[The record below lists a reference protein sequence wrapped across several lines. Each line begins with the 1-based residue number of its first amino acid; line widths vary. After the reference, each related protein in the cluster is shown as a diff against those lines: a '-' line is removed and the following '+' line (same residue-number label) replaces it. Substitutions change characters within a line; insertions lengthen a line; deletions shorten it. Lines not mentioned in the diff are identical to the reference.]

1 LRSATG
7 SQPSRAAAVLLVT
20 GVALLVASVGFV
32 IVGITHMLDPIE
44 LESRFV
50 TEAIRR
56 IGDQ

>member
-1 LRSATG
+1 
-7 SQPSRAAAVLLVT
+7 VLLVT

-32 IVGITHMLDPIE
+32 IVEITHMLDPIE